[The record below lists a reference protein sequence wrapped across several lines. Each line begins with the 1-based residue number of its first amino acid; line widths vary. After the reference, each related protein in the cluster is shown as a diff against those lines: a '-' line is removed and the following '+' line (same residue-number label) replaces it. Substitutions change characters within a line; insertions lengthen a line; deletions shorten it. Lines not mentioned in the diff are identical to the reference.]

1 MPLLYVISV
10 LLVFATG
17 WLGMTASDSYDQYVS
32 TQSLNTQLAQDIE
45 SLKQRH
51 AELRTLSPGPLHP
64 SPQALSVFYSRM
76 LEAGEVLGAAV
87 HVEAR
92 GAEFGQAALQFED
105 PGGGEVG
112 LQVCRARVTIGMEG
126 DDSIPIMSMV
136 EEELQDL
143 PVTVTSVTARRAGG
157 DFTLLVDVDIF
168 GRTQ

>member
-1 MPLLYVISV
+1 M
-10 LLVFATG
+10 
-17 WLGMTASDSYDQYVS
+17 
-32 TQSLNTQLAQDIE
+32 
-45 SLKQRH
+45 
-51 AELRTLSPGPLHP
+51 
-64 SPQALSVFYSRM
+64 
-76 LEAGEVLGAAV
+76 LGAAV

-105 PGGGEVG
+105 PSGGEVG
-112 LQVCRARVTIGMEG
+112 LQVCRARLTIAMEG
-126 DDSIPIMSMV
+126 DDAISIMSMV